1 MSEIWNP
8 WHGCYKKSEG
18 CLNCYMYYLDAQRG
32 QRSDVIYK
40 VKNNF
45 NLPLK
50 KDRKENY
57 KIKKGTLLYTC
68 MTSDFFLEEAD
79 EWRKEIW
86 DMIRIRTD
94 VIFWILTK
102 RPERIEE
109 ALPSDWGE
117 GWDNVCINVTVE
129 NQKRADER
137 IPILL
142 ELPFKYKGVVAAPIL
157 GSINIEKY
165 LKTGIINDVSASG
178 ENYAGARSCDYDW
191 IKNLYEQCS
200 LYDTTFNFFETGEYF
215 IKNGKKYHIPKK
227 LQKEQAEKSGLNY
240 RGKKSSVI
248 LKEIEKDE
256 QMQLFNIKNN

>member
-32 QRSDVIYK
+32 QRSDVVYK

-50 KDRKENY
+50 KDRKGNY
-57 KIKKGTLLYTC
+57 KIKKGTLLYIC

-79 EWRKEIW
+79 EWREEIW
-86 DMIRIRTD
+86 DIIRIRTD
-94 VIFWILTK
+94 IIFWILTK
-102 RPERIEE
+102 RPERIKEV
-109 ALPSDWGE
+109 LPFDWEE
-117 GWDNVCINVTVE
+117 GWDNVCINITAE

-142 ELPFKYKGVVAAPIL
+142 ELPFKYKGVVVAPIL
-157 GSINIEKY
+157 GNINIEKY
-165 LKTGIINDVSASG
+165 LETGIITDVSASG
-178 ENYAGARSCDYDW
+178 ENYVGARPCDYDW
-191 IKNLYEQCS
+191 IKNLYEQCKK
-200 LYDTTFNFFETGEYF
+200 YDTTFNFFETGEHF
-215 IKNGKKYHIPKK
+215 IKDGKKYHIPKK
-227 LQKEQAEKSGLNY
+227 LQREQAEKSGLNY
-240 RGKKSSVI
+240 KGKKASII
-248 LKEIEKDE
+248 LKEITEDE